1 MTAPASLSRI
11 KAALRRISPVWPSTA
26 TDTSVGKELDSI
38 ATAIGTAADPLDDAL
53 DEVFPDTTDQLID
66 RWEAVTR
73 VPTRTTDALATRRT
87 RVLSV
92 FRRLSGPRLDQLE
105 AMLAGPL
112 DLNTDDILFV
122 EPLRQF
128 IEDALTVTDT
138 TDYALTSTPTYVQLG
153 RPWPGVVD
161 DTGVTIYLERNNAV
175 GTPDFT
181 LTSPAGTVWVIPFS
195 GTSGTYSTR
204 TDFLGEAAGGR
215 WTLTASTAGA
225 ATSLIETHLLVS
237 NDIDAAQIYNFF
249 ALRDA
254 DLAGTPDITEAQRL
268 FHRTALGHMNA
279 HVIERLEHIV
289 DDTHSK
295 CDREP
300 VGP

>member
-66 RWEAVTR
+66 RWEAVMR
-73 VPTRTTDALATRRT
+73 VPTRTTDAPATRRT

-92 FRRLSGPRLDQLE
+92 LRRLSGPRLDQLE
-105 AMLAGPL
+105 AMLAGPF

-138 TDYALTSTPTYVQLG
+138 TDYALTSSPTYLHLG
-153 RPWPGVVD
+153 KPWPGVVD
-161 DTGVTIYLERNNAV
+161 DTGVTIYLERDNMIGSPV
-175 GTPDFT
+175 FT
-181 LTSPAGTVWVIPFS
+181 LTSPAGTVWAIPFVDT
-195 GTSGTYSTR
+195 GGTYSTR
-204 TDFLGEAAGGR
+204 TTFLGERAGGD
-215 WTLTASTAGA
+215 WILTASTPGG
-225 ATSLIETHLLVS
+225 ATSLIETRLTVS
-237 NDIDAAQIYNFF
+237 NSIDSPQIYNFF

-254 DLAGTPDITEAQRL
+254 DLAGTPDLVEAQRL